1 MARTAGELAE
11 YLQANLEGDPAAR
24 ISSIANPESAGADD
38 LIYVEHEKFRERA
51 QVSNARCVIAPTA
64 LDFTGKT
71 VLRIAAP
78 KLAFAKASAW
88 LLPPTPA
95 PAGIH
100 RSAVISEAAKIAE
113 NVAIGPF
120 VVVDDGATIAS
131 GVEIGA
137 HCYIGANSIIG
148 RNCRLHPHVTLYS
161 GARLG
166 ARVILHSGVV
176 IGGDGF
182 GYVFGEGKQWKFPQ
196 VGQIEIGD
204 DVEIGC
210 GTTIDRGSLGA
221 TRIGNGVKIDN
232 LVQIGHNVQIG
243 DQSVIAAQA
252 GISGSC
258 AIGRNVA
265 LGGQAGLGERCNLE
279 DGAVVGGQAGILP
292 GKTVSAGKIFW
303 GTPARPLDR
312 FKEEYAWYGRL
323 PSIGK
328 RLLRLT
334 ESKS

>member
-11 YLQANLEGDPAAR
+11 YLQVKLEGDAAAR
-24 ISSIANPESAGADD
+24 ISSVANPDFAAPGD
-38 LIYVEHEKFRERA
+38 LIYVEHEKYRARA
-51 QVSNARCVIAPTA
+51 QASKARCVIAPPA
-64 LDFTGKT
+64 LEFTGKT
-71 VLRIAAP
+71 VIRTVAP

-88 LLPPTPA
+88 LLPTIAP

-100 RSAVISEAAKIAE
+100 PSAVISPTAKIAE
-113 NVAIGPF
+113 GVAIGPF
-120 VVVDDGATIAS
+120 AVIEDAASIAAHTA
-131 GVEIGA
+131 IGA
-137 HCYIGANSIIG
+137 HCVIGAGVIIG
-148 RNCRLHPHVTLYS
+148 EHCHLHPRVTIYP

-166 ARVILHSGVV
+166 TRVVVQSGVV
-176 IGGDGF
+176 VGGDGF

-196 VGQIEIGD
+196 VGGVEIGD
-204 DVEIGC
+204 DVEIGS
-210 GTTIDRGSLGA
+210 GTTVDRGSLGV
-221 TRIGNGVKIDN
+221 TRIGGGVKIDN

-243 DQSVIAAQA
+243 DHSIVAAQV

-258 AIGRNVA
+258 SIGRNVA
-265 LGGQAGLGERCNLE
+265 LGGQAGLGERCNLD
-279 DGAVVGGQAGILP
+279 DGAMVGGQAGILP
-292 GKTVSAGKIFW
+292 GKTIPAGKVFW